1 MMLKRTFDLL
11 VSSTALLLIIPLLA
25 LLAIWV
31 KLDSPGPVLFRQ
43 HRVGRG
49 GRQFAIHKLRTMRID
64 SERSNSQIT
73 VAGDSRITRSGR
85 LLRKYKLDELPQ
97 LVDVLVGNM
106 SMVGPRPEVPRY
118 MELYPAQTR
127 EKVLSVR
134 PGITDWASLRFRDEN
149 EMLASASNSE
159 QTYIAEVLPI
169 KQRLYLDYVDN
180 RTFWMD
186 LRILGQ
192 TVWAIVSRR

>member
-31 KLDSPGPVLFRQ
+31 KLDSPGPVLFKQ
-43 HRVGRG
+43 QRVGRG
-49 GRQFAIHKLRTMRID
+49 GRQFVIHKLRTMTID
-64 SERSNSQIT
+64 SERINSQIT

-97 LVDVLVGNM
+97 LVDVIVGNM

-169 KQRLYLDYVDN
+169 KQRLYLYYVDN
-180 RTFWMD
+180 RSFWMD

-192 TVWAIVSRR
+192 TFWAIVSRR